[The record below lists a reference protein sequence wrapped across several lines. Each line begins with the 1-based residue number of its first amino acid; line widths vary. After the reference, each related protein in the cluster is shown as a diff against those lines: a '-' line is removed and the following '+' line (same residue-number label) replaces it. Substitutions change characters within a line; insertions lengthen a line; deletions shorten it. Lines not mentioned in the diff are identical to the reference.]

1 MAFPPLPMT
10 PTLASVLGYVAATL
24 TTLAFLPQVL
34 KVWRTRSA
42 EDISLVTYSMFCL
55 GVALWLVYGLLTRDG
70 PIIVSNVVTLALAG
84 SVLVLALRY
93 R

>member
-1 MAFPPLPMT
+1 MP
-10 PTLASVLGYVAATL
+10 LASALGYVAATL
-24 TTLAFLPQVL
+24 TTLAFLPQVI

-42 EDISLVTYSMFCL
+42 EDISLVTYTMFCL
-55 GVALWLVYGLLTRDG
+55 GVALWLTYGLLIGDG
-70 PIIVSNVVTLALAG
+70 PLIVSNVITLALSG